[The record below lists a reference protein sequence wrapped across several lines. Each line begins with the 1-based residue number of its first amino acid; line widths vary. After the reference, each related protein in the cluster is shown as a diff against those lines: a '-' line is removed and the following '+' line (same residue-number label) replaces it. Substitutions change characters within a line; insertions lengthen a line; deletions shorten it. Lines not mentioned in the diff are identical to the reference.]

1 MTAITQPHILVVD
14 DELSMRELLEFLLS
28 REGYRVS
35 LAENGRRAI
44 AMLDKQTYDLLLCD
58 IKLGDMT
65 GLNVL
70 KAAKTKDPDTTVIMI
85 SAFATTETAV
95 EAMNMGA
102 YDYVPKPFDNEELK
116 QTIAKALDLKT
127 IEHEKEI
134 IEDELKKNL
143 HFDLI
148 VGNSPAMLHIYK
160 MIRQVAPTRTNV
172 LITGESGT
180 GKELIARAIHQES
193 GRRDNQ
199 FVVINCG
206 GIPETLMESELFGH
220 KKGSFT
226 GATHDKKGL
235 FEVADKGTI
244 FLDEIGELSLPIQV
258 KLLRAIQ
265 ERTFK
270 PVGGS
275 EDLSVDIRIIAAT
288 NKQVEKEV
296 IEGNFREDLFYRL
309 NVIEIKMPPL
319 RDRKGDLRTLAQHFL
334 DKYSREM
341 GKKISKISSYAID
354 MLNKYDF
361 PGNIRELENLLERS
375 VALSTT
381 NILLPDS
388 LALSIHKRRW
398 IEGIRDRRFDLD
410 EVSQGVSLD
419 SILEEIERAYLLKA
433 LEVTNGNKNK
443 AAELAGHQFPVDALP
458 PGQTGD
464 KLRLTSR
471 SAFLECHSNRDSYLK
486 SPSERQFSQE
496 RFFIR
501 AHLRGSASPIH
512 YPSIPIFPDKICQPL
527 NKFRFAEMVFSRAGV
542 HVLFGN

>member
-1 MTAITQPHILVVD
+1 
-14 DELSMRELLEFLLS
+14 MRELLEFLLS
-28 REGYRVS
+28 REGYKIS
-35 LAENGRRAI
+35 LAETGRKAI
-44 AMLDKQTYDLLLCD
+44 AMLDKNDFDLLLCD

-65 GLNVL
+65 GLDVL
-70 KAAKTKDPDTTVIMI
+70 KASKTKHPDTTVIMI

-143 HFDLI
+143 HFDII

-193 GRRDNQ
+193 GRSDKP

-226 GATHDKKGL
+226 GATSDKKGL

-275 EDLSVDIRIIAAT
+275 EELSVDIRIIAAT
-288 NKQVEKEV
+288 NKEVEKEV

-319 RDRKGDLRTLAQHFL
+319 RERKGDLRTLAQHFL

-419 SILEEIERAYLLKA
+419 NILEEIERAYLLKA
-433 LEVTNGNKNK
+433 LEVSNGNKNK
-443 AAELAGHQFPVDALP
+443 ASELLGISFRSMRYRL
-458 PGQTGD
+458 D
-464 KLRLTSR
+464 KLGTNS
-471 SAFLECHSNRDSYLK
+471 D
-486 SPSERQFSQE
+486 
-496 RFFIR
+496 
-501 AHLRGSASPIH
+501 
-512 YPSIPIFPDKICQPL
+512 
-527 NKFRFAEMVFSRAGV
+527 
-542 HVLFGN
+542 